1 MEDFFWTLTAQG
13 DKLLKKFRGEDLND
27 KNLTPMMEQYHAQKS
42 QHPNELLFFR
52 LGDFFEMFYDDA
64 LTASKEIG
72 LTLTHRQKVPMC
84 GVPAHAVENY
94 LQKLVDKGFRVA
106 VVDQIGDPKSK
117 GLTERALTK
126 IVTPGTILT
135 ENSLS
140 NSGNNYL
147 VLILDGGNE
156 ISLAG
161 ADISTGEIFFALYDG
176 NSREQNLF
184 DELYRLSPHEILI
197 PDNLPFFKRL
207 KNFSDLKLDGC
218 SFTTIEAEKISD
230 KNFSAE
236 HFPEDELPASDLA
249 AQAVENLLQY
259 IHRTVRTDLKHLSK
273 LTRLDMSSHLIL
285 DATALK
291 NLEVVKNLRDG
302 SKKDT
307 LFNVLDFTKTAPGNR
322 LLRRWLESPLVDI
335 TAINRRLDAVEEL
348 FKSFTTRRN
357 LRETLRDIHDFERLM
372 TKIEVGSAN
381 ARDLTALK
389 ISFHAVPK
397 IFEILSDVTSDI
409 LVACRDGLG
418 NFSAEAKLINDAIS
432 ENASMSVR
440 DGGIINSG
448 YSEELDELRRI
459 SMDSRAFLQEF
470 EERER
475 TRTGIRALK
484 VGYNR
489 VFGYY
494 IEVRHSGASKIPA
507 NYIRKQTLVN
517 AERYITPELKDFETK
532 ILGAQERIVN
542 LEYNLFCEVRDRIK
556 NRLAQIQD
564 TAKRIALI
572 DVIASMAEAAQVN
585 NYSRPDLNIDG
596 KIEIRDGRHPLVEKI
611 LTSSLFVPNDTSL
624 APNRCAMMIITG
636 PNMAGKSTYMRQVA
650 LLTLMTQTGSFIPAA
665 SANICP
671 VDRIFTRIGASDDL
685 VSGQS
690 TFMVEM
696 NEVAQILSYATAR
709 SLIILDE
716 VGRGTSTFD
725 GMSIARAVIEYID
738 KKIRAK
744 TLFATHY
751 HELTDL
757 AETSDRIENFSV
769 AVKER
774 GSEIIFLRRIKQGG
788 ADKSYGIQVAKLAG
802 LPKSVMKRAEEIL
815 KSMET
820 SEPVRPVENKKS
832 SAQSPGLF
840 IGQGMKDLLTLDV
853 PSLTPIEAMSK
864 LYELQQQV
872 SKELGQ

>member
-1 MEDFFWTLTAQG
+1 M
-13 DKLLKKFRGEDLND
+13 ND
-27 KNLTPMMEQYHAQKS
+27 KNLTPMMEQYQAQKS
-42 QHPNELLFFR
+42 QHPDELLFFR
-52 LGDFFEMFYDDA
+52 LGDFFEMFNEDA
-64 LTASKEIG
+64 EIASREIG
-72 LTLTHRQKVPMC
+72 LTLTQRQKVPMC

-94 LQKLVDKGFRVA
+94 LQKLIAKGYRVA
-106 VVDQIGDPKSK
+106 VVDQIGDPKAK

-135 ENSLS
+135 EDALS
-140 NSGNNYL
+140 NVGNNYL
-147 VLILDGGNE
+147 VLIEEDDAE
-156 ISLAG
+156 IALAG
-161 ADISTGEIFFALYDG
+161 ADISTGEIFYGLYDG
-176 NSREQNLF
+176 DNREQILF

-197 PDNLPFFKRL
+197 TGEPKLFKRL
-207 KNFSDLKLDGC
+207 KTFADLKLDGC
-218 SFTTIEAEKISD
+218 SFTNFDAAQSD
-230 KNFSAE
+230 TNFFAQ
-236 HFPEDELPASDLA
+236 HFVEEDLPAAELA
-249 AQAVENLLQY
+249 TRAVENLLRY
-259 IHRTVRTDLKHLSK
+259 IHATVRTDLKHLSK
-273 LTRLDMSSHLIL
+273 LTRLDMSNHLIL

-307 LFNVLDFTKTAPGNR
+307 LFAVLDFTKTPLGNR
-322 LLRRWLESPLVDI
+322 LLRRWLESPLVDV

-348 FKSFTTRRN
+348 FKNFTTRRN
-357 LRETLRDIHDFERLM
+357 LRETLSDIRDFERLM

-389 ISFHAVPK
+389 ISMLALPK
-397 IFEILSDVTSDI
+397 IVEILSSVTSDI
-409 LVACRDGLG
+409 LSACRDGIG
-418 NFSAEAKLINDAIS
+418 DFNAEAKLIDDAIS
-432 ENASMSVR
+432 ESAPPSVR

-448 YSEELDELRRI
+448 YNEELDKLRRI
-459 SMDSRAFLQEF
+459 STDSRAFLQDF
-470 EERER
+470 ETREKNR
-475 TRTGIRALK
+475 SGIRTLK

-494 IEVRHSGASKIPA
+494 IEVSKSNASKVPK

-517 AERYITPELKDFETK
+517 GERYITPELKDYETK

-542 LEYNLFCEVRDRIK
+542 LEYNLFCEVR
-556 NRLAQIQD
+556 NRVKARLSEIQD

-572 DVIASMAEAAQVN
+572 DVIASFAEAAQSN
-585 NYSRPDLNIDG
+585 NYTRPDLNIDG
-596 KIEIRDGRHPLVEKI
+596 TIDIRDGRHPLVEKI
-611 LTSSLFVPNDTSL
+611 LSGNLFVPNDTSL
-624 APNRCAMMIITG
+624 SPNRCAMMIITG

-650 LLTLMTQTGSFIPAA
+650 LLTLMTQAGSFIPAA

-696 NEVAQILSYATAR
+696 NEVAQILKYATPR
-709 SLIILDE
+709 SLIVLDE

-757 AETSDRIENFSV
+757 AETSARIENFCV

-774 GSEIIFLRRIKQGG
+774 GSEVIFLRRIRQGG

-820 SEPVRPVENKKS
+820 STPVRPVVNKKS
-832 SAQSPGLF
+832 SSPPSLFASQGL
-840 IGQGMKDLLTLDV
+840 KDLLALDV
-853 PSLTPIEAMSK
+853 PSLTPIEAMAK
-864 LYELQQQV
+864 LYELQQQAR
-872 SKELGQ
+872 KDF

>member
-1 MEDFFWTLTAQG
+1 MNE
-13 DKLLKKFRGEDLND
+13 
-27 KNLTPMMEQYHAQKS
+27 KNLTPMMEQYQKVKS
-42 QHPNELLFFR
+42 QHPEELLFFR
-52 LGDFFEMFYDDA
+52 LGDFFEMFDADA
-64 LTASKEIG
+64 LIASRELG

-94 LQKLVDKGFRVA
+94 LQKLVSKGFRVA
-106 VVDQIGDPKSK
+106 LVDQIGDPKAK

-135 ENSLS
+135 EDSLS
-140 NSGNNYL
+140 RSGNNYL
-147 VLILDGGNE
+147 ALILADNDE

-197 PDNLPFFKRL
+197 PDDLSFFKRL
-207 KNFSDLKLDGC
+207 KSFVDLKLENY
-218 SFTTIEAEKISD
+218 SFTTIDAEKNPE
-230 KNFSAE
+230 KNFLAE
-236 HFPEDELPASDLA
+236 HFAENELPASELA
-249 AQAVENLLQY
+249 ASAVENLLRY
-259 IHRTVRTDLKHLSK
+259 IHATVRTDLKHISK
-273 LTRLDMSSHLIL
+273 LLRLDMSNRLIL

-291 NLEVVKNLRDG
+291 NLEIVKNLRDG

-307 LFNVLDFTKTAPGNR
+307 LFEILDFTKTAPGNR

-335 TAINRRLDAVEEL
+335 AAINRRLDAVEEL
-348 FKSFTTRRN
+348 FKNFTTRRS
-357 LRETLRDIHDFERLM
+357 LREILRDIHDFERLM

-381 ARDLTALK
+381 ARDLIALK
-389 ISFHAVPK
+389 ISMRAIPK
-397 IFEILSDVTSDI
+397 VFDVLSGMKSDI
-409 LVACRDGLG
+409 LSACRDGLG
-418 NFSAEAKLINDAIS
+418 DFSSEAQLIDEAIS
-432 ENASMSVR
+432 ENASPSVR

-448 YSEELDELRRI
+448 YNEELDELRRI
-459 SMDSRAFLQEF
+459 SIDSRAFLQQF

-475 TRTGIRALK
+475 AKTGIRALK

-489 VFGYY
+489 IFGYY

-556 NRLAQIQD
+556 TRLTQIQD
-564 TAKRIALI
+564 TARRIALI
-572 DVIASMAEAAQVN
+572 DVIASMSEAAQIN
-585 NYSRPDLNIDG
+585 NYVRPDLNIDG

-611 LTSSLFVPNDTSL
+611 LTGGLFVPNDTNLSQ
-624 APNRCAMMIITG
+624 NRAMMIITG

-650 LLTLMTQTGSFIPAA
+650 LLTLMTQAGSFIPVS

-685 VSGQS
+685 AGGQS

-696 NEVAQILSYATAR
+696 NEVAQILKYATEK

-757 AETSDRIENFSV
+757 AENSSRIENFSV
-769 AVKER
+769 AVRER
-774 GSEIIFLRRIKQGG
+774 GSEIIFLRRIKPGG

-802 LPKSVMKRAEEIL
+802 LPKSVMRRAEEIL
-815 KSMET
+815 SSMEK
-820 SEPVRPVENKKS
+820 SEPVRPVENKKN
-832 SAQSPGLF
+832 AVAPDLF
-840 IGQGMKDLLTLDV
+840 VANSLKDLISLDI

-864 LYELQQQV
+864 LYELQKRI
-872 SKELGQ
+872 KESGYEPSRS